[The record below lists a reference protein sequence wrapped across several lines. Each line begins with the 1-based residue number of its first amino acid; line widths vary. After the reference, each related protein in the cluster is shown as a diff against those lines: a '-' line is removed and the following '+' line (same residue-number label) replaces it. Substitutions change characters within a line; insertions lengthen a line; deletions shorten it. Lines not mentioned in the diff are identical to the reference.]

1 MRACSLTMVALLTCC
16 GGLPAVRDA
25 GADAGQRADGGVDA
39 DVDAGAA
46 FLRITGGV
54 FSRTDAGL
62 DTATP
67 GANWQMAGFVADD
80 GGTVLVTFQGA
91 QFISSSSSSTTF
103 YQTAVLLVLPRTL
116 GTHTCSDVDAYV
128 QVVQQRNSGGQA
140 DFVTSYDSAR
150 PGGSCVVVLST
161 LVGGMLRGQID
172 AGLVAFVPADAGI
185 PSLQL
190 VGELSVP

>member
-1 MRACSLTMVALLTCC
+1 MRASSLTMVALLTCC

-62 DTATP
+62 DTAPP
-67 GANWQMAGFVADD
+67 GANWQMAGSVVADD
-80 GGTVLVTFQGA
+80 GGTVLVVLQSG
-91 QFISSSSSSTTF
+91 QYISSSTKFYSTS
-103 YQTAVLLVLPRTL
+103 VVLVLPRTL

-128 QVVQQRNSGGQA
+128 QVVQQRNPGGQA
-140 DFVTSYDSAR
+140 DFVTKYDSAR

-161 LVGGMLRGQID
+161 LVGGMLRGQLD
-172 AGLVAFVPADAGI
+172 AGLVAFEPADAGI